1 METKNIRDPEIRKIL
16 QKVEKNIATH
26 LDGQQYAIRVGQNTA
41 DVIITN
47 LLDGLEIPEY
57 YKLEATIMPL
67 LKNDHQ
73 LINELAA
80 RIQENL
86 YEKANLGLNPIRP
99 ALEADRAEDLINA
112 ISDAENITKARNLV
126 DSSLVDLVQHFD
138 DKFIEDNARQEY
150 RSGLR
155 PKIRRMIA
163 GGACRWCKAL
173 AGSYNYPDAPAD
185 VYRRHQNCRCIVTY
199 DPGDGRRQNV
209 HSKKWTPEE
218 EFEQAERALDENFD
232 ISQSGGRGQHRNE
245 TNPKWQVNHAELYWE
260 EVKNRKAFSDAK
272 KITRNVSG
280 FSEDEI
286 EQIRRHVFIEP
297 HLRNGG
303 FEPFDPDYEEAQAW
317 QRLVDGKNI
326 RASDLMLLEHERY
339 ESNYMRSHPGCTYEE
354 AHAETDKIFNWS
366 AMLSKEER

>member
-1 METKNIRDPEIRKIL
+1 MADYSGLLKELLQQLETKNIRDPEIRKIL
-16 QKVEKNIATH
+16 QKIERNIATH

-47 LLDGLEIPEY
+47 LLDGLDIPEY

-150 RSGLR
+150 RLGLW

-173 AGSYNYPDAPAD
+173 AGSYNYPDVPAD

-218 EFEQAERALDENFD
+218 EFEQEERALEQSRKLKMDLQFFARTGKDRADEFRHNWTRASLKETIERLAPGAKSEVSPDGMKIYWKSPLSKFEIIED
-232 ISQSGGRGQHRNE
+232 NTGGNYFRIKDTTWKGK
-245 TNPKWQVNHAELYWE
+245 PG
-260 EVKNRKAFSDAK
+260 KAFRLLDGS
-272 KITRNVSG
+272 
-280 FSEDEI
+280 
-286 EQIRRHVFIEP
+286 
-297 HLRNGG
+297 
-303 FEPFDPDYEEAQAW
+303 EPFNVLEN
-317 QRLVDGKNI
+317 GKY
-326 RASDLMLLEHERY
+326 RGRT
-339 ESNYMRSHPGCTYEE
+339 P
-354 AHAETDKIFNWS
+354 
-366 AMLSKEER
+366 EERERVTHFYNTDTED